1 MSISSSLCSPIWPF
15 LLPSLGPWGCSNLS
29 TLSLLRGDQVGVSP
43 LPFWWR
49 LLTDH
54 PSPSTTLLFHRDR
67 VVAGHAVIR
76 GRTELVTRAAPSGQ
90 GGRVTRSQPE
100 ARGWCSCGPTWEQ
113 DWKPLH
119 YPFPSPSFSQTDEHG
134 GWQRALRKDHGVRT
148 SSEAAA
154 HSFPKATT
162 QEKSPLHYLICC
174 FVRLLPSPFLS
185 LYIFLPP
192 SMIFF
197 LLFTST

>member
-1 MSISSSLCSPIWPF
+1 M
-15 LLPSLGPWGCSNLS
+15 S

-54 PSPSTTLLFHRDR
+54 PSPSTTLLFHCNR
-67 VVAGHAVIR
+67 VVAGHAVIQ
-76 GRTELVTRAAPSGQ
+76 GRTEPVTRAAPPGQ
-90 GGRVTRSQPE
+90 GDRVARSWPE
-100 ARGWCSCGPTWEQ
+100 ACGWCSCGPTWEQ
-113 DWKPLH
+113 DWKPLR
-119 YPFPSPSFSQTDEHG
+119 YPFPSPSFSQTDEHR
-134 GWQRALRKDHGVRT
+134 GWQRALGKDQGVRT
-148 SSEAAA
+148 TREAAA

-162 QEKSPLHYLICC
+162 QEKSHLHYLICC

-185 LYIFLPP
+185 LSIFLPP